1 MPEDNMDARYIVF
14 GEDYKV
20 RSPKMGQEELLWRVE
35 QTLSQA
41 GYGLLNEAE
50 FPIVDD
56 KMPVIVVLA
65 GRRPARLQWLLASLA
80 AVTNIGDALLVISHS
95 FYDEAVNELVKRV
108 DYCRVLQLFYPYSVQ
123 LFSKRFP
130 GADVNRSRAVA
141 LTAEKKQ
148 HWWWTASFLFNHYN
162 YIDPKLGLALFLQE
176 DDYVAPDLLHTL
188 KYAQR
193 AFTYHPEVEVISLGG
208 PVTEADYSLLTV
220 APWQPPFESGLAFNL
235 TFFRKLHASASYF
248 CQYNDAS
255 WSYSLLA
262 AFASRPRGYVD
273 MVASMLPRVVS
284 TREYASGREGAE
296 KARRVFTKIFPTR
309 VRVAYI
315 TTGVGRVSHPETV
328 PRGAGGW
335 EDERDRLLCLDPFLM
350 TTVQP
355 RNGTYPTQAQIFR
368 KE

>member
-1 MPEDNMDARYIVF
+1 
-14 GEDYKV
+14 
-20 RSPKMGQEELLWRVE
+20 MGLQELMLQVE
-35 QTLSQA
+35 QNLAQA

-80 AVTNIGDALLVISHS
+80 VVTNIGDALLVISHS

-108 DYCRVLQLFYPYSVQ
+108 DYCRVLQLYFPYSVQ
-123 LFSKRFP
+123 IFPNRFP
-130 GADVNRSRAVA
+130 GVDFNRSRAA
-141 LTAEKKQ
+141 AIAAEEKQ
-148 HWWWTASFLFNHYN
+148 HWWWTTSFLFNRYTL
-162 YIDPKLGLALFLQE
+162 IDHKLGLVLFLQE

-193 AFTYHPEVEVISLGG
+193 AFTYYPEAEVISLGR
-208 PVTEADYSLLTV
+208 PVTKADYSLLTV

-235 TFFRKLHASASYF
+235 TLFKKLQASASYF

-284 TREYASGREGAE
+284 TREYASGREGAD
-296 KARRVFTKIFPTR
+296 KALAVFTNFFPTR

-335 EDERDRLLCLDPFLM
+335 EDERDRMLCLDPFLM
-350 TTVQP
+350 TTEQRQQGWELTSAGSDAEATELV
-355 RNGTYPTQAQIFR
+355 T
-368 KE
+368 